1 MAMIVIK
8 IYRQNGSAQNSKRV
22 LIRRIEIENASAK
35 RLNGNRASKLLAN
48 AFPEFRGLIKTDD
61 GWLAMRP
68 IEPTE
73 KCSYHYIW
81 EYAVGSQED

>member
-22 LIRRIEIENASAK
+22 LIRRIEIENASA
-35 RLNGNRASKLLAN
+35 KLLAN